1 MYVLKDG
8 LCVVRIQAGQYGRS
22 AVKKMVDKNKKL
34 EQVFPSVVYCLS
46 KDRPM
51 IVSYAHIAVKYIEA
65 GIRPAKRHCLFRVS
79 DSENKRTD

>member
-1 MYVLKDG
+1 M
-8 LCVVRIQAGQYGRS
+8 
-22 AVKKMVDKNKKL
+22 
-34 EQVFPSVVYCLS
+34 FPSVVYCLS